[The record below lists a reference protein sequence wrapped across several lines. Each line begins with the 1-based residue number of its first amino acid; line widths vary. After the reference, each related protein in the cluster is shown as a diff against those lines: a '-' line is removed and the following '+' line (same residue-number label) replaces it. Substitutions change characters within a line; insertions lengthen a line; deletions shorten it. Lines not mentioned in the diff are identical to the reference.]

1 MARKRDR
8 RQRIIVEG
16 FQLQF
21 VMVSLLWLA
30 VTLFLFLG
38 VLFGPPAAMVL
49 RSSTSE
55 AGRVE
60 AASRLIALHEHA
72 WPAVLVA
79 LASGTLFLVRHSHRL
94 AGPIYRFRATFARVT
109 SGDLTPRV
117 RLRKGDYLVDEA
129 AALDAMIR
137 SLARRVDRVRDDV
150 AAAAAAA
157 ARAQSGANGEDVAV
171 IVAALARVRASLD
184 GLATGGDGPVATA
197 EPAKRPAPA
206 TPLRLDNERGFTLVE
221 ALVAV
226 AIVGTLF
233 AMGGATY
240 ARALEKARTTRA
252 IADIRSL
259 DREIAAFFLV
269 QGRLPASLAEIQQHD
284 ALDPWGNR
292 YEYLVLVGMPATAAG
307 NGGQSNSGSGPAA
320 TGQNV
325 AGLARKDRALVPI
338 NSDFDLYSKGPDG
351 LSQPPLNAKVS
362 QDDIVRASDGGFVGI
377 AAEY

>member
-38 VLFGPPAAMVL
+38 VLFGPPAALVL

-55 AGRVE
+55 AARVE

-94 AGPIYRFRATFARVT
+94 AGPIYRFRATFARVAA
-109 SGDLTPRV
+109 GDLTPRV

-157 ARAQSGANGEDVAV
+157 HARSRANGEDVAV
-171 IVAALARVRASLD
+171 IVAALARVRESLD
-184 GLATGGDGPVATA
+184 GLATCGDGPVATA
-197 EPAKRPAPA
+197 EPAKRAAPA
-206 TPLRLDNERGFTLVE
+206 TPLRLDKERGFTLVE

-259 DREIAAFFLV
+259 DREIAAFYLV

-284 ALDPWGNR
+284 TLDPWGNR
-292 YEYLVLVGMPATAAG
+292 YEYLVLVGMQATAGG
-307 NGGQSNSGSGPAA
+307 NGGQSNSGSRAGG
-320 TGQNV
+320 TGQDV

-351 LSQPPLNAKVS
+351 LSQPPLTVKVS